1 MTFLKTTWHHV
12 RRSPYQAIAAVL
24 IMTLT
29 FFVISVFTFVILGSA
44 KVISY
49 FESRPQ
55 VTAFFKDEAKRE
67 NIDALKEQLVAT
79 GKVSETRF
87 VSKEE
92 ALKIYQEQNKD
103 DPLLLELVTA
113 DILPASL
120 EISTYNIEDLAVISE
135 MLKDSTLV
143 SEVIFQK
150 DVVATLTSWTSA
162 LRKIGIGL
170 ISAFSL
176 VSIFIMVTIIGIRIS
191 QKKEEIE
198 IMRLLGATKWYIR
211 WPFIFEG
218 MMYGVAGAFFGWLIS
233 VTILLYASPFLAAFL
248 KGIPLFPV
256 PVLVMGEILGAE
268 LLIAIF
274 LGMFSS
280 WLAVLRYLK

>member
-1 MTFLKTTWHHV
+1 M
-12 RRSPYQAIAAVL
+12 RRSPYQAFAAVL
-24 IMTLT
+24 IMMLT

-44 KVISY
+44 RVISY
-49 FESRPQ
+49 FESKPQ
-55 VTAFFKDEAKRE
+55 VTAFFKDEAKKE
-67 NIDALKEQLVAT
+67 NIEALKEQVVAT

-120 EISTYNIEDLAVISE
+120 EISTYKIEDLAGISE
-135 MLKDSTLV
+135 MFKNSTLV
-143 SEVIFQK
+143 QEVIFQK

-162 LRKIGIGL
+162 IRRIGIGL
-170 ISAFSL
+170 ISAFAL
-176 VSIFIMVTIIGIRIS
+176 VSTFIMITIIGIRIS
-191 QKKEEIE
+191 QKKDEIE

-218 MMYGVAGAFFGWLIS
+218 ILYGVTGAFFGWLVSI
-233 VTILLYASPFLAAFL
+233 ILLLYASPFLSTFL

>member
-1 MTFLKTTWHHV
+1 M

-44 KVISY
+44 KIISY

-55 VTAFFKDEAKRE
+55 VTAFFKDETKRE
-67 NIDALKEQLVAT
+67 NIDALKEQIVAT

-87 VSKEE
+87 VSKEK

-103 DPLLLELVTA
+103 DLLLLELVTA

-120 EISTYNIEDLAVISE
+120 EISTFKIEDLAGISE
-135 MLKDSTLV
+135 TLKDSTLV
-143 SEVIFQK
+143 QEVIFQK

-162 LRKIGIGL
+162 LRLIGVGL
-170 ISAFSL
+170 ISAFAL

-198 IMRLLGATKWYIR
+198 IMRLLGATKWYVR
-211 WPFIFEG
+211 LPFISEG
-218 MMYGVAGAFFGWLIS
+218 IIYGVTGAFFGWLVSII
-233 VTILLYASPFLAAFL
+233 ILLYASPFLSAFL
-248 KGIPLFPV
+248 KGMPLFPV
-256 PVLVMGEILGAE
+256 SVLVMGEILGAE
-268 LLIAIF
+268 LIIAIF